1 MRFHKTPESART
13 TYTYSFSD
21 GSTLTLV
28 PGENGITE
36 LDIKELH
43 RLDDREAE
51 SNVRNYSLMRSE
63 KERAAIKEWTEEYVQ
78 TFEEKY
84 GYTPNKTDLQEVVKR
99 RFPKN
104 WTQSLDE
111 VEENFDDKSTHA
123 ATSSPSDDQISHL
136 EDEYQMQ
143 IEERIEYLLRDLSQ
157 QEKDIYH
164 LVKKN
169 GLKKIDAG
177 KILGISDSYVSRVIK
192 KIEAIIDTDENL
204 KKMHR

>member
-51 SNVRNYSLMRSE
+51 SNIRNYSLMRSE
-63 KERAAIKEWTEEYVQ
+63 KERAAIKVWTEEYVQ
-78 TFEEKY
+78 TFKEKY

-104 WTQSLDE
+104 WTQSLDDGE
-111 VEENFDDKSTHA
+111 DKSSIKVA

-157 QEKDIYH
+157 QDKDIYH

-192 KIEAIIDTDENL
+192 KIEAVIDSDEII

>member
-51 SNVRNYSLMRSE
+51 SNNRNYSLMRSE
-63 KERAAIKEWTEEYVQ
+63 KERAAIKVWTEEYVQ
-78 TFEEKY
+78 TFKEKY

-104 WTQSLDE
+104 WTQSLDDGE
-111 VEENFDDKSTHA
+111 DKSSIKVA

-157 QEKDIYH
+157 QDKDIYH

-192 KIEAIIDTDENL
+192 KIEAIIDSDEIL